1 MIARVYQ
8 VRVLLVVGYLQCA
21 VVLLDERSPA
31 PSGIRLSWGSKLSI
45 SKLILLNDK
54 ISPQS
59 SESYS
64 ESEGPS
70 SESENSTATLR
81 ARIVATSERPWKSQ
95 VKIKIP
101 FMYQQVPNVI
111 YLSFLVLFILFS
123 FCLLQCYSIP
133 VKKKQII
140 KKRRDMKENE
150 MIILSTFTDPA
161 CFQK

>member
-1 MIARVYQ
+1 MIARVLSGQ
-8 VRVLLVVGYLQCA
+8 GVTCRWLLAVCCCSAGRALARAVRHPSLLRFKISNFKVL
-21 VVLLDERSPA
+21 
-31 PSGIRLSWGSKLSI
+31 K
-45 SKLILLNDK
+45 DK

-95 VKIKIP
+95 TKIKIP
-101 FMYQQVPNVI
+101 FINEQVPNVI

-123 FCLLQCYSIP
+123 FCLLQRYSIP
-133 VKKKQII
+133 VKKQII
-140 KKRRDMKENE
+140 KKRHDMKENE